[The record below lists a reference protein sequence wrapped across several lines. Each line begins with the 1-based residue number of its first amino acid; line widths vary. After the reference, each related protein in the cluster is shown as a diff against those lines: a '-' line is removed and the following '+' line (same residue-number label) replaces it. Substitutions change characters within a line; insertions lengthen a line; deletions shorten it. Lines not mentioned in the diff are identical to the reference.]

1 MSNSAF
7 HLIETGT
14 RLADAAATV
23 ERLLDIAADRASVQV
38 ELIVRTDSRAA
49 RRFLS
54 LTRFGANVVLELHT
68 SAETTSPFLDTLDPL
83 IPADQRRGLDGDVPI
98 GVSDG
103 EGGVWLAL
111 SDADSGAV
119 DALDRLPMVETEV
132 SVDDLPLAQFDW
144 SVIPPIGGSE
154 RTSVHWDV
162 GCWPAVPELGLEPTG
177 KHAGIELSV
186 NATGL
191 WDLEPAPPGYHLY
204 VTTRDHSA
212 AEAHGPVIAEAVGRS
227 VIGPIEYC

>member
-23 ERLLDIAADRASVQV
+23 ERLLDIAADRAQVQV

-68 SAETTSPFLDTLDPL
+68 SAETTSRFLDRLDPL
-83 IPADQRRGLDGDVPI
+83 IPADQRRGLDPDVPI

-103 EGGVWLAL
+103 EGGFWLAL
-111 SDADSGAV
+111 SEEDTDAVGT
-119 DALDRLPMVETEV
+119 LDQLPVVETEV

-144 SVIPPIGGSE
+144 SVIPPIGGPE
-154 RTSVHWDV
+154 RTSVHWAV
-162 GCWPAVPELGLEPTG
+162 GCWPAVPELGLEPTA
-177 KHAGIELSV
+177 KHTGIELSV

-191 WDLEPAPPGYHLY
+191 WDLAPAPPGYHLY
-204 VTTRDHSA
+204 VTTRDSDA
-212 AEAHGPVIAEAVGRS
+212 AEAHGPVIAERVGRT